1 MESVRTL
8 LLLLA
13 GTSAAPPDAGL
24 SVSPDIVT
32 HGPAEGRRVALTFD
46 ACSTGGKSRYDRGV
60 IQALREAK
68 VPATLFISGHWAESH
83 PDETKELA
91 KDLLFELGNHSYVHP
106 HMTRVS
112 EARQRKEL
120 EHTQEILTSL
130 TGETP
135 RFFRPPY
142 GEVNAALA
150 RVAASEGLRTI
161 QFDVASGDPD
171 KSFTKVRLTKWVL
184 HEVKPGSIVVMHMN
198 GNGWHTAEAL
208 PDIIKGL
215 RERGFVLSKVSE
227 LTAE

>member
-8 LLLLA
+8 LLVLA
-13 GTSAAPPDAGL
+13 GTSVAPPDAGVA
-24 SVSPDIVT
+24 VSSEIVT
-32 HGPAEGRRVALTFD
+32 HGPAQGQRVALTFD

-68 VPATLFISGHWAESH
+68 VPATLFLSGHWAQVH
-83 PDETKELA
+83 PDETKDLA
-91 KDLLFELGNHSYVHP
+91 LDPLFELGNHSYVHP
-106 HMTRVS
+106 HMTRIT

-120 EHTQEILTSL
+120 EQTQQILSSL
-130 TGETP
+130 TGQTP

-161 QFDVASGDPD
+161 EYDVASGDPD
-171 KSFTKVRLTKWVL
+171 KSFTKARLTRWVL
-184 HEVKPGSIVVMHMN
+184 KEAKAGSIVVMHMN

-215 RERGFVLSKVSE
+215 RDRGFVLSKVSE
-227 LTAE
+227 LTSQ